1 MWLQLYDRAQV
12 DWSRDFVF
20 SISSLVFKGLQT
32 NEMFYFDLHTTEDD
46 TTSVSAYNR
55 RPKLI
60 IIVCFIEVANCVL
73 RVCKASIVPN
83 NSVFFK
89 SSVPMINY
97 LNGTW
102 NLWKAT
108 YKKRS
113 WDFAVKFLPSLL
125 VRSKKSSNWSDLLE
139 YNSDWR

>member
-20 SISSLVFKGLQT
+20 SINSLVFKGLQT

-89 SSVPMINY
+89 SSVPMII
-97 LNGTW
+97 LMA
-102 NLWKAT
+102 LEIFERPLIRKEAEI
-108 YKKRS
+108 
-113 WDFAVKFLPSLL
+113 LQ
-125 VRSKKSSNWSDLLE
+125 SNFFPHC
-139 YNSDWR
+139 